1 MNNNNIRLSL
11 RKLLREDFVS
21 QTETSV
27 MNKLAPLGNIAEDET
42 VGINVGYYEKLPFP
56 RIVEFL
62 PNNPKKAFMV
72 YNKLYET
79 LKEGADTPEE
89 VKQAWGKYSKTKNIT
104 MFVRHIAKIIKKYYG
119 ENTTEHLK

>member
-1 MNNNNIRLSL
+1 MDTL
-11 RKLLREDFVS
+11 K
-21 QTETSV
+21 
-27 MNKLAPLGNIAEDET
+27 PLGDMGSVTEDET

-79 LKEGADTPEE
+79 LGEGADTPEE

-119 ENTTEHLK
+119 ENTTEYLK